1 MNSEIVI
8 SSFGVMDLT
17 AMINCKWSE
26 VFKFIAF
33 ACSGVFLPTVDSF
46 LLPVK
51 MQPIFGG
58 DNDLHPFVNEVRVI
72 RWQTI
77 PADETFASSL

>member
-1 MNSEIVI
+1 
-8 SSFGVMDLT
+8 
-17 AMINCKWSE
+17 MINCKWTE
-26 VFKFIAF
+26 VFKSIAF

>member
-1 MNSEIVI
+1 
-8 SSFGVMDLT
+8 
-17 AMINCKWSE
+17 MINCKWSE

>member
-1 MNSEIVI
+1 M
-8 SSFGVMDLT
+8 
-17 AMINCKWSE
+17 
-26 VFKFIAF
+26 FKFVAF
-33 ACSGVFLPTVDSF
+33 TCSGVFLPTEDSF

-72 RWQTI
+72 R
-77 PADETFASSL
+77 

>member
-1 MNSEIVI
+1 
-8 SSFGVMDLT
+8 
-17 AMINCKWSE
+17 MINCKWTE

-72 RWQTI
+72 R
-77 PADETFASSL
+77 